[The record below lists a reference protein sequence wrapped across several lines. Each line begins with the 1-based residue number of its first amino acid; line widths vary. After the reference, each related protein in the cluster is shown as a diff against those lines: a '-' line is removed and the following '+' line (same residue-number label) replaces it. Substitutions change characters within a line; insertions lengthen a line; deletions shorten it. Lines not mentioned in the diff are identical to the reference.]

1 MATTVQVPPPFSEV
15 SHDHDACIQTAVLKA
30 REICA
35 RRGVRLTQLRERV
48 LELVWSSHK
57 PVGAY
62 DILNMLQSER
72 GGAAPPTVYRA
83 LEFLLENGLIH
94 RIESLNA
101 FVGCNKPGTDHA
113 WQFLICRS
121 CGRAAE
127 ISDPDLDTA
136 IVDAASRAGFKVQ
149 RRTIELA
156 GLCPRCR
163 GADDE

>member
-1 MATTVQVPPPFSEV
+1 METSVQFPPPFSEV
-15 SHDHDACIQTAVLKA
+15 AHDHDACIEIAVTKA
-30 REICA
+30 REICTK
-35 RRGVRLTQLRERV
+35 RGVRLTQLRERV
-48 LELVWSSHK
+48 LQLVWSSHR
-57 PVGAY
+57 PTGAY

-127 ISDPDLDTA
+127 ISDPELETA
-136 IVDAASRAGFKVQ
+136 IIGAARRAGFSVQ

-156 GLCPRCR
+156 GLCPTCD
-163 GADDE
+163 GADGD